1 MNMAVSKIVRAA
13 PQPKRV
19 QIPDKATF
27 LALNEKFPLASIHT
41 ETQSEAAVE
50 MVRYLE
56 KQFLARKMPRAV
68 REYLDTLLVL
78 IEEYQQKHFRLP
90 ERVSPPAF
98 LKALLEMEGLQ
109 QSDLVPGCFSQKS
122 LVSEFLAGK
131 RPATWA
137 QAKALGKRF
146 NVDPVLF
153 MDR

>member
-1 MNMAVSKIVRAA
+1 MERSVRPPGRAA
-13 PQPKRV
+13 
-19 QIPDKATF
+19 F